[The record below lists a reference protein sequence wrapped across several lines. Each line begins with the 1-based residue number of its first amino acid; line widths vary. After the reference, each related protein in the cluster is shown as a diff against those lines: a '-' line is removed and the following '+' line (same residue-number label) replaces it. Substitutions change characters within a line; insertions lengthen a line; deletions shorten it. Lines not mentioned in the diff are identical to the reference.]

1 MKAMNQLVFNFDRV
15 KALDKAEVLRIELHI
30 SKMCVSEIVSK
41 RQKEDEVK
49 SSRAYKLLAYIAPIG
64 VISEGLKVQL
74 DGSQSYFEYLNNN
87 SNNLPASATATR
99 PIKAEDRASFLWE
112 QVEGPKVTL
121 ESSDS
126 ATPSFIAPYVD
137 LTRSSKKIHVILKF
151 QLVIRDSNGVLSEPH
166 SEQVV
171 VKIAQRALVLQGGG
185 ALGAYELGV
194 FKALC
199 EDLARKNEN
208 NRMLF
213 DIVAGTSIGAVN
225 AAIIVGTVLNYK
237 RDHPEASQT
246 EMWQYSVLE
255 LGKFWS
261 TI

>member
-1 MKAMNQLVFNFDRV
+1 
-15 KALDKAEVLRIELHI
+15 
-30 SKMCVSEIVSK
+30 MCVSEIVSK
-41 RQKEDEVK
+41 RQKEDGVG
-49 SSRAYKLLAYIAPIG
+49 SSRAYKPLAYIAPIG
-64 VISEGLKVQL
+64 VISEGSKVQL
-74 DGSQSYFEYLNNN
+74 DGSQSYFEYINNNNN

-99 PIKAEDRASFLWE
+99 PIKAEERVSFLWE
-112 QVEGPKVTL
+112 QIEGPKVTL

-137 LTRSSKKIHVILKF
+137 LSRSSKKIHVILKF

-213 DIVAGTSIGAVN
+213 DIVVAVFCIGAWE
-225 AAIIVGTVLNYK
+225 VLVDNIRSIDADAK
-237 RDHPEASQT
+237 MDA
-246 EMWQYSVLE
+246 
-255 LGKFWS
+255 
-261 TI
+261 

>member
-1 MKAMNQLVFNFDRV
+1 
-15 KALDKAEVLRIELHI
+15 
-30 SKMCVSEIVSK
+30 VSK
-41 RQKEDEVK
+41 RQKEDEVG
-49 SSRAYKLLAYIAPIG
+49 SSRAYKPLAYIAPIG
-64 VISEGLKVQL
+64 VISEGSKVQL

-99 PIKAEDRASFLWE
+99 PIKAEDRVSFLWE
-112 QVEGPKVTL
+112 QIEGPKVTL

-185 ALGAYELGV
+185 ALGAYEAGV

-199 EDLARKNEN
+199 EDLAPKNEN
-208 NRMLF
+208 NNSRM
-213 DIVAGTSIGAVN
+213 
-225 AAIIVGTVLNYK
+225 
-237 RDHPEASQT
+237 
-246 EMWQYSVLE
+246 
-255 LGKFWS
+255 
-261 TI
+261 